1 MKGRIWG
8 ILTAMLAAAMLGSA
22 CVLSLAGLL
31 PGNVLGTTRAYA
43 QGEYVEPLPEQES
56 PFAEVVER
64 VMPCVVG
71 VSNKTTAFSMYTG
84 RTESIEQA
92 SGSGVVITTQ
102 GHVVTNYHVVEN
114 AREIQILHQ
123 GELIDARLIGYDEL
137 TDLAVLQAVEGNL
150 PAATMGDPDSVRPG
164 DWAIVIG
171 NPLGQQFAYTVTV
184 GVISAVG
191 REIEGS
197 IVKMIQTDAAI
208 NSGNSGGALFNSRG
222 QLIGIPSMK
231 YTSYGIGATIEGI
244 GMAIP
249 MDVVKPI
256 VEQIIK
262 YGHVTRPKMGVTIS
276 TVRGTDE
283 ITSGAL
289 PAGVLVQAVTADGP
303 ADKAGLEPY
312 DIITHIDGKRVRQHS
327 DLSAEINTRTVG
339 DTVQLQ
345 VYRVPGL
352 ETLTIQEEIP
362 DGEELT
368 LEVLLE
374 APQGE
379 RT

>member
-31 PGNVLGTTRAYA
+31 PGNVLGTARAYA

-137 TDLAVLQAVEGNL
+137 TDLAVLQATEGNL

-171 NPLGQQFAYTVTV
+171 NPLGQQFADTVTV

-289 PAGVLVQAVTADGP
+289 PAGVLVQAVTVDGP

-339 DTVQLQ
+339 DTVRLQ

>member
-137 TDLAVLQAVEGNL
+137 TDLAVMQAGEGNL

-171 NPLGQQFAYTVTV
+171 NPLGQQFADTVTV

>member
-31 PGNVLGTTRAYA
+31 PGNVLGTARAYA

-171 NPLGQQFAYTVTV
+171 NPLGQQFADTVTV

-327 DLSAEINTRTVG
+327 DLSAEINTRAVG

>member
-137 TDLAVLQAVEGNL
+137 TDLAVLQAVEGNM

-171 NPLGQQFAYTVTV
+171 NPLGQQFADTVTV

-191 REIEGS
+191 REIEGR

-208 NSGNSGGALFNSRG
+208 NSGNRGGALFNSRG

>member
-137 TDLAVLQAVEGNL
+137 TDLAVLQAVDGNL

-171 NPLGQQFAYTVTV
+171 NPLGQQFADTVTV

>member
-31 PGNVLGTTRAYA
+31 PGNVLGTARAYA

-171 NPLGQQFAYTVTV
+171 NPLGQQFADTVTV

-289 PAGVLVQAVTADGP
+289 PAGVLVQAVTVDGP

-339 DTVQLQ
+339 DTVRLQ

>member
-8 ILTAMLAAAMLGSA
+8 ILTAMMAAAMLGSA

-92 SGSGVVITTQ
+92 SGSGGVITTQ

-150 PAATMGDPDSVRPG
+150 PAATMGDSDSVRPG

-171 NPLGQQFAYTVTV
+171 NPLGQQFADTVTV

>member
-171 NPLGQQFAYTVTV
+171 NPLGQQFADTVTV

-303 ADKAGLEPY
+303 ADQAGLEPY

>member
-1 MKGRIWG
+1 MKERVWG
-8 ILTAMLAAAMLGSA
+8 LMTAMFAMAVLASVT
-22 CVLSLAGLL
+22 VLSFAGLL
-31 PGNVLGTTRAYA
+31 PENTLGATRAYA

-56 PFAEVVER
+56 PFTQVVER

-71 VSNKTTAFSMYTG
+71 VSNKTTAFSLYTG
-84 RTESIEQA
+84 RTESVEQA

-102 GHVVTNYHVVEN
+102 GHVVTNYHVIQN
-114 AREIQILHQ
+114 AREIQIVHK
-123 GELIDARLIGYDEL
+123 GVPIDARLIGYDEL
-137 TDLAVLQAVEGNL
+137 TDLAVLQALEGDL
-150 PAATMGDPDSVRPG
+150 PAATMGDPDSVRAG

-171 NPLGQQFAYTVTV
+171 NPLGQQFADTVTV

-191 REIEGS
+191 REIQNS

-208 NSGNSGGALFNSRG
+208 NSGNSGGALFNIRG

-231 YTSYGIGATIEGI
+231 YTSYGMGATIEGI

-262 YGHVTRPKMGVTIS
+262 YGQVTRPKMGVSIG
-276 TVRGTDE
+276 TVRGTQE
-283 ITSGAL
+283 IVSGAL
-289 PAGVLVQAVTADGP
+289 PAGVLVQSVTEGSP
-303 ADKAGLEPY
+303 AQAAGIEPY
-312 DIITHIDGKRVRQHS
+312 DIILSADGERVMQHS
-327 DLSAEINTRTVG
+327 DLSAIINTRTVG
-339 DTVQLQ
+339 DTVTLTI
-345 VYRVPGL
+345 YRVPGL
-352 ETLTIQEEIP
+352 EELTVQDEIP
-362 DGEELT
+362 DGQTLT
-368 LEVLLE
+368 VEVRLE

>member
-171 NPLGQQFAYTVTV
+171 NPLGQQFADTVTV